1 MGQSSKPPEAANK
14 LKPSLKPRH
23 IVMVSLG
30 GTLGAG
36 LFIGIAEPLAHV
48 GPLGTMLAYAMA
60 GLVMLAT
67 MMCLGELSTSFPHAG
82 SFQYYAYKFFP
93 NKQLSYVIG
102 WMYWLSWVFALAAG
116 LIAGGIISNE
126 LCPDIPVW
134 GWCAGYLLL
143 LTLLNCLSA
152 RAFGE
157 CEYWLAFIKVFAIIF
172 FIICGCYLIY
182 LKMHGGWQPE
192 LRVHGSYFPN
202 GWTAVIEC
210 MAVVIYSFQGAEV
223 VGNIASEAKNPSEVL
238 PKVIRGIG
246 VRIVL
251 FYILSVGVLAILEP
265 EGYTAEASGPF
276 VSVFKEL
283 GIPGT
288 DTFMKLVILSATL
301 SAANSGIYVCSR
313 MLWSM
318 GNAGMAP
325 KCFSKLSGKRV
336 PTRAILLCSALSL
349 VCIFTRS
356 IDAQRLFVFL
366 IASTA
371 QVGCAAWIVIAAC
384 QLKYRSL
391 IEEGLYEPVKGAY
404 RTPLNPFTGWFVI
417 VVNTLIIAGG
427 WFGPDGLHMFLSEL
441 VLLIILLVNYRYFYA
456 GKKNG

>member
-1 MGQSSKPPEAANK
+1 MSCARTSRSGD
-14 LKPSLKPRH
+14 
-23 IVMVSLG
+23 
-30 GTLGAG
+30 GARVIC
-36 LFIGIAEPLAHV
+36 FAHV
-48 GPLGTMLAYAMA
+48 A
-60 GLVMLAT
+60 
-67 MMCLGELSTSFPHAG
+67 
-82 SFQYYAYKFFP
+82 
-93 NKQLSYVIG
+93 QL
-102 WMYWLSWVFALAAG
+102 
-116 LIAGGIISNE
+116 
-126 LCPDIPVW
+126 PV
-134 GWCAGYLLL
+134 GK
-143 LTLLNCLSA
+143 

-325 KCFSKLSGKRV
+325 KCFSKLSGVYPHVQSCCARPV
-336 PTRAILLCSALSL
+336 ALRASSPAVLMRSDSLS
-349 VCIFTRS
+349 F
-356 IDAQRLFVFL
+356 
-366 IASTA
+366 
-371 QVGCAAWIVIAAC
+371 
-384 QLKYRSL
+384 
-391 IEEGLYEPVKGAY
+391 
-404 RTPLNPFTGWFVI
+404 
-417 VVNTLIIAGG
+417 
-427 WFGPDGLHMFLSEL
+427 
-441 VLLIILLVNYRYFYA
+441 
-456 GKKNG
+456 